1 MKNRSA
7 LEEEL
12 DAFSEKKI
20 KSRTAQLF
28 KNMFPFETFEVLW
41 YSNISL
47 NWNYQQKC
55 SYNLLSAANRQRKF
69 YHNVSSAHYYSDFL
83 KNAIDRYVVQQ
94 HKVLFFFM

>member
-1 MKNRSA
+1 MRNRSA

-12 DAFSEKKI
+12 DASSEKEI
-20 KSRTAQLF
+20 KSKTAQLF
-28 KNMFPFETFEVLW
+28 KNMFPFETFDILW

-69 YHNVSSAHYYSDFL
+69 YDKLSCAHYNSDFL
-83 KNAIDRYVVQQ
+83 KNAIDRYVYF
-94 HKVLFFFM
+94 K